1 MTEVWSLDYGV
12 NVAARSSSG
21 RMSPEQRDAHAR
33 LAALPTI
40 RHSRTER
47 DVSEQ
52 ARAKAELS
60 ERLRRA
66 RLNSGAAYNNA
77 PREFGQGAKRPTVLV
92 GRAQRLA
99 ILDALREGTLSA
111 DEITARFS
119 CQRPSARIADLRDA
133 GHEIDCERVETGER
147 VVYRYRLIA
156 EAKR

>member
-1 MTEVWSLDYGV
+1 MSDVWTLDYGV
-12 NVAARSSSG
+12 NVAARPSPG
-21 RMSPEQRDAHAR
+21 RLLREQLAAHQR
-33 LAALPTI
+33 LASLPTI
-40 RHSRTER
+40 KHSRSER

-119 CQRPSARIADLRDA
+119 CRRPSARIADLRDA
-133 GHEIDCERVETGER
+133 GHVIEVERVETDGR
-147 VVYRYRLIA
+147 VVYRYRLIK
-156 EAKR
+156 EAGV